1 MTTTPDDFAANARRA
16 DSVLTTAMESWKS
29 GLDSV
34 TSQFRA
40 FPSVGNLPHVDATEA
55 VERQFAF
62 IQQIVDLNH
71 QYARQLAEVANTLTG
86 ATRSQLESVGSV
98 VRDQVASI
106 SDVARSGADTVE
118 QAAQEQADQVE
129 QAAQD
134 QADQA
139 EQAERQQ
146 ARDAAKAER
155 AERKEARDKAAER
168 YEGLTKVELSEQA
181 AKRDLPKTATVAALS
196 ARLVEDDAT
205 ADSK

>member
-1 MTTTPDDFAANARRA
+1 LTSATDYAAATRTAQTALTTTLDR
-16 DSVLTTAMESWKS
+16 WKDGVS
-29 GLDSV
+29 TV
-34 TSQFRA
+34 TEQFRA
-40 FPSVGNLPHVDATEA
+40 FPTIGNLPQVDVTEA

-62 IQQIVDLNH
+62 VQQIVDLNH

-98 VRDQVASI
+98 VRNQVASI
-106 SDVARSGADTVE
+106 SDVARTGADTVE
-118 QAAQEQADQVE
+118 QAAQE
-129 QAAQD
+129 

-168 YEGLTKVELSEQA
+168 YEGLTKAELSEQA
-181 AKRDLPKTATVAALS
+181 AKRDLPKTGTVDELV
-196 ARLVEDDAT
+196 ARLVE
-205 ADSK
+205 ADTK

>member
-1 MTTTPDDFAANARRA
+1 LTSAIDYAAATRTAQTALTTTLDR
-16 DSVLTTAMESWKS
+16 WKDGVS
-29 GLDSV
+29 TV
-34 TSQFRA
+34 TEQFRA
-40 FPSVGNLPHVDATEA
+40 FPTIGNLPQVDVTEA

-98 VRDQVASI
+98 VRNQVASI
-106 SDVARSGADTVE
+106 SDVARTGADTVE
-118 QAAQEQADQVE
+118 QAAQE
-129 QAAQD
+129 

-155 AERKEARDKAAER
+155 AERKEAHDKAAER
-168 YEGLTKVELSEQA
+168 YEGLTKAELSEQA
-181 AKRDLPKTATVAALS
+181 AKRDLPKTGTVDELV
-196 ARLVEDDAT
+196 ARLVE
-205 ADSK
+205 ADTK

>member
-1 MTTTPDDFAANARRA
+1 LTSATDYAAATRTAQTALTTTLDR
-16 DSVLTTAMESWKS
+16 WKDGVS
-29 GLDSV
+29 TV
-34 TSQFRA
+34 TEQFRA
-40 FPSVGNLPHVDATEA
+40 FPTIGNLPQVDVTEA

-71 QYARQLAEVANTLTG
+71 QYARQLAEAANTLTG

-106 SDVARSGADTVE
+106 SDVARTGADTVE
-118 QAAQEQADQVE
+118 QAAQE
-129 QAAQD
+129 

-155 AERKEARDKAAER
+155 AERKEAHDKAAER
-168 YEGLTKVELSEQA
+168 YEGLTKAELSEQA
-181 AKRDLPKTATVAALS
+181 AKRDLPKTGTVDELV
-196 ARLVEDDAT
+196 ARLVE
-205 ADSK
+205 ADTK

>member
-1 MTTTPDDFAANARRA
+1 LTSATDYAAATRTAQTALTTTLDR
-16 DSVLTTAMESWKS
+16 WKDGVS
-29 GLDSV
+29 TV
-34 TSQFRA
+34 TEQFRA
-40 FPSVGNLPHVDATEA
+40 FPTIGNLPQVDVTEA

-62 IQQIVDLNH
+62 VQQIVDLNH

-98 VRDQVASI
+98 VRNQVASI
-106 SDVARSGADTVE
+106 SDVARTGADTVE
-118 QAAQEQADQVE
+118 QAAQE
-129 QAAQD
+129 

-181 AKRDLPKTATVAALS
+181 AKRDLPKTGTVDELV
-196 ARLVEDDAT
+196 ARLVE
-205 ADSK
+205 ADTK